1 MAWISYSSPVTPS
14 PAHSRIEF
22 IERST
27 PTPLHVLIEMMDVQ
41 LREKRLM
48 VAVGRAR
55 RLAAQSHQ
63 DELGAIL
70 GRAGGVA
77 AGNDVRKTVGDVATG
92 LLVGS
97 ANTAALIVL
106 QAAEETNT

>member
-1 MAWISYSSPVTPS
+1 
-14 PAHSRIEF
+14 
-22 IERST
+22 
-27 PTPLHVLIEMMDVQ
+27 MMDVQ

-55 RLAAQSHQ
+55 RLAAQSHHG
-63 DELGAIL
+63 ELATIL
-70 GRAGGVA
+70 SRVGGVA

-97 ANTAALIVL
+97 INTATLIVL
-106 QAAEETNT
+106 QAADETDA